1 MKSQIDEF
9 ARVAAQFCQWAE
21 GESLPPEREA
31 HVAHQLLCDLYQLA
45 LRLPPEFGEEAPS
58 DVSDESWKRV
68 YRRFGAL
75 PFNYY
80 SHCFDPRE
88 LPNGVATTADLADDL
103 ADIWRDLK
111 RGLSLFGAGHVQ
123 AAAREWR
130 RSFWQHWGRHAAGGI
145 YALHC
150 WLAEHRHVAA

>member
-1 MKSQIDEF
+1 MTSQVDEF

-21 GESLPPEREA
+21 GESQSPDREA
-31 HVAHQLLCDLYQLA
+31 QVALQFLCDLYQLA
-45 LRLPPEFGEEAPS
+45 LQLPSEFGEEEAAE
-58 DVSDESWKRV
+58 VSDESWKRV

-80 SHCFDPRE
+80 SHCFDPQE
-88 LPNGVATTADLADDL
+88 VPTEAAATADLADDL

-111 RGLSLFGAGHVQ
+111 RGLSLFGSGHLQ
-123 AAAREWR
+123 AAAWEWKQN
-130 RSFWQHWGRHAAGGI
+130 FWQHWGRHAAGGI

-150 WLAEHRHVAA
+150 WLAEHRNVAA